1 MLKKEDVYF
10 RCLERWNADDE
21 KTVYFKQHY
30 DEWFSQLPEEIHEVV
45 LQLLEMFMYYSQE
58 RVNQY
63 LFELH
68 PKLEGK
74 IEPENTLYT
83 PLLSEKGIV
92 NSSVDYL
99 CTYRQMHRISKYRV
113 TLDIDIYIAN
123 SPEKFENVQ
132 NIVIVDDYCGSGKSI
147 KAFIEGH
154 SSQLK
159 GKCIYYLVT
168 YFMLES
174 QQLIDEISKQYEIS
188 IEVIYINSGKRAF
201 DDERFSEHGSEL
213 RRALKGCS
221 KRLNIARQYPLGKYN
236 TESLVSFYNDTP
248 NNTIGIFWYDSNIYF
263 SIFPREFEDTDGHK
277 RPTLQSLKRQKEE
290 RVAQNYTSA
299 MRKSQNE

>member
-1 MLKKEDVYF
+1 MLEKEEVYF
-10 RCLERWNADDE
+10 RCLERWNANDE
-21 KTVYFKQHY
+21 KTAYFEQHY

-74 IEPENTLYT
+74 IEPETTLYT
-83 PLLSEKGIV
+83 PLLSGKGIV

-99 CTYRQMHRISKYRV
+99 CTYRQMHRISKYQV
-113 TLDIDIYIAN
+113 ALDIDTYIAN
-123 SPEKFENVQ
+123 SSEKFENVQ
-132 NIVIVDDYCGSGKSI
+132 NIVIVDDYCGSGKSL
-147 KAFIEGH
+147 KTFIEGH
-154 SSQLK
+154 NDSLK
-159 GKCIYYLVT
+159 GKRIYYLVT
-168 YFMLES
+168 YFMIEA
-174 QQLIDEISKQYEIS
+174 QQLIDEISEQYEIS

-201 DDERFSEHGSEL
+201 DDERFSEHGSEV
-213 RRALKGCS
+213 RKAIKRCS
-221 KRLNIARQYPLGKYN
+221 KKLKIPTPLGLYK

-248 NNTIGIFWYDSNIYF
+248 NNTIGIFWCDTNIYF
-263 SIFPREFEDTDGHK
+263 SIFPREFENTEGLK

-299 MRKSQNE
+299 MRKAQNE

>member
-1 MLKKEDVYF
+1 MKKEDVYF
-10 RCLERWNADDE
+10 RCLERWNANDE
-21 KTVYFKQHY
+21 KTAYFKQHY

-58 RVNQY
+58 CINQY
-63 LFELH
+63 LRELH

-74 IEPENTLYT
+74 IESEATLYT

-99 CTYRQMHRISKYRV
+99 CTYRQMHGISKYRV
-113 TLDIDIYIAN
+113 TLDIDTYIAN

-132 NIVIVDDYCGSGKSI
+132 NIVIVDDYCGSGKSL